1 MYTYLNQRYGLK
13 QLIIEWA
20 SSIINGI
27 KRYSKEDADVCLFG
41 KILRNEVDEEFRF
54 LQFALNQAVFN
65 HLRQLIREK
74 HSLKGEVE
82 LKAIADDIINDK
94 APIENAF
101 WTKIIER
108 MYNEEDIAV
117 LDGRI
122 RENAQNKLRLETSRK
137 I

>member
-1 MYTYLNQRYGLK
+1 
-13 QLIIEWA
+13 
-20 SSIINGI
+20 
-27 KRYSKEDADVCLFG
+27 
-41 KILRNEVDEEFRF
+41 
-54 LQFALNQAVFN
+54 
-65 HLRQLIREK
+65 LIREK

-122 RENAQNKLRLETSRK
+122 RENA
-137 I
+137 